1 MKKDNTTLEMKEK
14 QKYVS
19 PVLEIGI
26 IEMECGIAKGS
37 AGVKP
42 GGQGGVEEE
51 WDIDTN
57 NEETTVK
64 WQ

>member
-1 MKKDNTTLEMKEK
+1 MKKDNTTLEMKKK

-42 GGQGGVEEE
+42 GPGIEEE
-51 WDIDTN
+51 WETDTE
-57 NEETTVK
+57 EETTVK